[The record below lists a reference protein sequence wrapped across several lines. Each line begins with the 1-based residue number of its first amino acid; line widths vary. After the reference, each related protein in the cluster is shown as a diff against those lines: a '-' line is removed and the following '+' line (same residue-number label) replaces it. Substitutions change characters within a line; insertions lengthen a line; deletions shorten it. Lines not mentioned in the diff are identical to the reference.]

1 MKVKRIRISKREL
14 ENLPVFFSYIISNK
28 QLKGKPFYHFN
39 DSLKVYQDY
48 ICPLTP
54 ISKL

>member
-1 MKVKRIRISKREL
+1 MKVIKVRISKRKL
-14 ENLPVFFSYIISNK
+14 ENLPVFFAYVISNK